1 MREMRGGWRLPT
13 KPERWVERLVL
24 GYAPADQNVQ
34 DFPVKAEVVGLTES
48 QSVEGAACLMFLSD
62 GVVFMPAL
70 LTDVAWERL
79 QELEERDCFT
89 GLENAIVSVQK
100 FSLHFHM
107 EPELVGHVSASH
119 LNEHTLCCKWALKKS
134 TPNLPSQ
141 SKFFSDPGCL
151 FTGFQL
157 SNLMGMWQNDI
168 ISGMQNEIIDR
179 LNMPGTSEQSVT
191 ALTGWHQDRLLYKV
205 SVSVKV
211 SLFNIDCFLYY
222 RSTSAHL
229 NTISFVSSVSAT
241 PEDLQPQ
248 QNQLASVTLK
258 NLSASNTPDTLPC
271 EQSRSQPLS
280 LPVATGTKKELL
292 NSSGAEK
299 AEISLLC
306 GQQPLSLQSNPSHS
320 KRKLSTQE
328 ELEEDE
334 EDDRAAGSPP
344 TWLAIMQQTRCSN
357 DEGNGPKRPTLA
369 ASVQQNWVCYVV
381 FLPHCHCRGSKP
393 NCFYSVFSFLLISVF
408 QIHPDGSSFSY
419 RYKPSAHV
427 AMALCQFKYVGYI
440 HFKTL
445 TLELKLRIYVQ
456 QTHFQL

>member
-1 MREMRGGWRLPT
+1 
-13 KPERWVERLVL
+13 
-24 GYAPADQNVQ
+24 
-34 DFPVKAEVVGLTES
+34 
-48 QSVEGAACLMFLSD
+48 MFLSD

-107 EPELVGHVSASH
+107 EPELMSCYFYLTVNQLSTLGQGNVHKHTPSCTTLPSVRELIKTTWRSQ
-119 LNEHTLCCKWALKKS
+119 LNENS
-134 TPNLPSQ
+134 SSQ
-141 SKFFSDPGCL
+141 A
-151 FTGFQL
+151 GFQL

-191 ALTGWHQDRLLYKV
+191 ALTGWHQDRLLYKAEGCFSVPASHLLRPEAQETVESSGSETQSGLGLVPDQNFAVQTEEASQTLLSGDSLADNRPFFSQV
-205 SVSVKV
+205 SHDTGILSQACEWDMFQPAVE
-211 SLFNIDCFLYY
+211 LLE
-222 RSTSAHL
+222 TSSASD
-229 NTISFVSSVSAT
+229 ISAT

-369 ASVQQNWVCYVV
+369 ASVQQNW
-381 FLPHCHCRGSKP
+381 
-393 NCFYSVFSFLLISVF
+393 
-408 QIHPDGSSFSY
+408 IHPDGSSFSY

-427 AMALCQFKYVGYI
+427 AMALCQFKIPENVMRWSVCYLSPSYTEKQDGDMTVT
-440 HFKTL
+440 KT
-445 TLELKLRIYVQ
+445 
-456 QTHFQL
+456 